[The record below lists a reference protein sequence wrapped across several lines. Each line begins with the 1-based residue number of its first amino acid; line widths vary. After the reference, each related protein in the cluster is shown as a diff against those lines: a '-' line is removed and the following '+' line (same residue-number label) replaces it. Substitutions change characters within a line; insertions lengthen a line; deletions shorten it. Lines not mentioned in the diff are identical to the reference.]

1 MTQCRALSPLLR
13 LPLGKNKGSGNC
25 AVNDGNREKALFL
38 SIVAPYDTKRPLRR
52 REYWAL
58 VKLNLSKDVR
68 GINPLFDKIKS
79 HGKRV
84 ILLFFFCFIFSVYW
98 EQMTTSPVCFGASAD
113 SFGRFVTPIAGDLL
127 TFKLIH
133 QSGSVECSANPLY
146 ASHWGCTY
154 PTLPQ
159 DRQLGT
165 IITNSQRE
173 RLLPKDDGSPCNSY
187 YGLPGQTANSPELLF
202 DNFSTPLHVSVGQEF
217 QIWFGEDL
225 YKCEHADNGLGKT
238 CVLVLGLFV

>member
-1 MTQCRALSPLLR
+1 M
-13 LPLGKNKGSGNC
+13 
-25 AVNDGNREKALFL
+25 NDGKREKALFL

-98 EQMTTSPVCFGASAD
+98 EQMTTSPVCFGASTD

-133 QSGSVECSANPLY
+133 QSGSVECAAGWP
-146 ASHWGCTY
+146 SHWGCTHSN
-154 PTLPQ
+154 LPP
-159 DRQLGT
+159 DRRLGT
-165 IITNSQRE
+165 VITNSQGV
-173 RLLPKDDGSPCNSY
+173 RLLPKDDYFLEGLPHCNKHY
-187 YGLPGQTANSPELLF
+187 YGLPGQTADSPELLF

-225 YKCEHADNGLGKT
+225 NKCWHEDNGLGKT

>member
-1 MTQCRALSPLLR
+1 M
-13 LPLGKNKGSGNC
+13 
-25 AVNDGNREKALFL
+25 NDGKREKALFL
-38 SIVAPYDTKRPLRR
+38 SIVAPYDTERPLRR

-58 VKLNLSKDVR
+58 VKLNFSKDVR

-84 ILLFFFCFIFSVYW
+84 ILLFFFCFIFSVHW
-98 EQMTTSPVCFGASAD
+98 KQMTTSPVCFGASAD

-154 PTLPQ
+154 PNLPQ
-159 DRQLGT
+159 DHQLGT

-173 RLLPKDDGSPCNSY
+173 RLLPKDDIFFLEGSPCNNY

-225 YKCEHADNGLGKT
+225 NKCWHEDNGLGKT